1 MTQNANTSR
10 KSRKLLKSKTDFSR
24 NQLADLFESLA
35 TRIRAG
41 DITLDAGESALAMEL
56 PGTFRTTMEVT
67 DAQKRRGIERELELE
82 MKWYVDDNG
91 APVDTEAPASGFT
104 IS

>member
-10 KSRKLLKSKTDFSR
+10 KSRKLLKSKTYFSR
-24 NQLADLFESLA
+24 DQLADLFESLA

-41 DITLDAGESALAMEL
+41 DITLGAGESALAMEL

-91 APVDTEAPASGFT
+91 APADTEAPASGFT
-104 IS
+104 VS